1 VTPAPAR
8 NADRPTPAQ
17 RTAAGL
23 RLLLITG
30 VAVGAA
36 GTAGHYLA
44 WPLLTSTLGPT
55 AYMFA
60 AHPDDE
66 ASRFRNALV
75 GHSVAILVGL
85 GALAL
90 FGLVHH
96 SSVSATGAPDWAQ
109 VGAAT
114 LAAGLT
120 VMLLELVGSHHA
132 PAAATALLIATGLAK
147 PGAPLVGLV
156 LGLAIVI
163 TLGPSLAHRL
173 VTPGVTGRAPGVERA
188 VSAGRS

>member
-1 VTPAPAR
+1 MTPAPAR
-8 NADRPTPAQ
+8 NADRPTPSQ
-17 RTAAGL
+17 RTATGL
-23 RLLLITG
+23 RLLLLTG
-30 VAVGAA
+30 VLVGAA

-66 ASRFRNALV
+66 ASRARNALV
-75 GHSVAILVGL
+75 GHSVAIGAGL

-90 FGLVHH
+90 FGMAHH
-96 SSVSATGAPDWAQ
+96 SSVSATGGPDWAH

-114 LAAGLT
+114 LAAGVT

-132 PAAATALLIATGLAK
+132 PAAATALLIATGLAR
-147 PGAPLVGLV
+147 PGAPLEGLIF
-156 LGLAIVI
+156 GLAIVI
-163 TLGPSLAHRL
+163 TLGPALSRL
-173 VTPGVTGRAPGVERA
+173 VTLVVTGSAPGVERT